1 MRKIFL
7 LLSILTLGSLTFA
20 DKNVVEIRGGYDLYS
35 NTNLQDGKIINGDGP
50 NYGNDISDEL
60 VETGY
65 TLAVEYRREIL
76 DGFQIG
82 GGLKYSNSKTK
93 QPSDFSGF
101 FLWEA
106 TEYDYENLTSIPLY
120 FTARYNFKN
129 SSEFTPYVKLN
140 LGYSFNS
147 SNLKE
152 TQHFL
157 NANTGEIDG
166 TYVGFD
172 YDAEDG
178 LYYGFGFGVEYK
190 NFLVDLS
197 YEINDYKY
205 KGKYYTSAGMYNG
218 AVKTEYQSDEIKST
232 NQKLNLSIGYQFEF

>member
-1 MRKIFL
+1 MKKIFL
-7 LLSILTLGSLTFA
+7 LLSLLTLGSLSFA
-20 DKNVVEIRGGYDLYS
+20 DKNVIEIRGGYDIYS
-35 NTNLQDGKIINGDGP
+35 GSDLKDGDIINGDGP
-50 NYGNDISDEL
+50 NYGHDISDDL
-60 VETGY
+60 IKTGY
-65 TLAVEYRREIL
+65 NLAVEYRREIL

-82 GGLKYSNSKTK
+82 GGLKYSNSKTE
-93 QPSDFSGF
+93 QPDDFSGF
-101 FLWEA
+101 FLYEA

-120 FTARYNFKN
+120 LTARYNFKN

-157 NANTGEIDG
+157 NTVTGEIEG
-166 TYVGFD
+166 TYDGFD

-178 LYYGFGFGVEYK
+178 FYYGFGFGVEYR
-190 NFLVDLS
+190 NFLIDLS
-197 YEINDYKY
+197 YEVNDYEY
-205 KGKYYTSAGMYNG
+205 NGKYYTSSGMNNG
-218 AVKTEYQSDEIKST
+218 TVVTEYQSDKIKAT